1 MREQRARARPPSAR
15 RARMDREEDVELPKV
30 RLHVRRLGTGPPLFL
45 LHGGPAAGHDYFLPS
60 LEPLGATR
68 ELVLFDQRGCGRS
81 GDPVDDRYDLR
92 SLVDD
97 TEQLRRR
104 LGFGPIDLLGH
115 SAGGPLALEH
125 ALRYPRAVRRLVLSS
140 TFFSQR
146 QVDRSLEFVRSMAPA
161 RVRRVLDRFEQ
172 GTRVRASSSGY
183 PEAYAK
189 AVSEAYAPFSFQR
202 RGPEARRV
210 EGLLASLRFSTFRR
224 MWGDRGDFRIS
235 GAYEGWNAL
244 PYLPRIRTPTL
255 ITLGSRD
262 LVSVEDAWNASELLP
277 RARVVVF
284 ERSGH
289 YPFLEERAKFL
300 RILSDFLSDR
310 PVRAGR

>member
-1 MREQRARARPPSAR
+1 
-15 RARMDREEDVELPKV
+15 MDWEGEVELPKV
-30 RLHVRRLGTGPPLFL
+30 RLHVRRLGAGPPLFL
-45 LHGGPAAGHDYFLPS
+45 LHGGPAAGYDYFLPW

-81 GDPVDDRYDLR
+81 GDPVDDRYDLLG
-92 SLVDD
+92 LVDD

-125 ALRYPRAVRRLVLSS
+125 ALRYPRSVRRLVLSS

-146 QVDRSLEFVRSMAPA
+146 QVDRSLEFVRSRAPP

-172 GTRVRASSSGY
+172 GARVRASSSGY
-183 PEAYAK
+183 PRAYAK

-210 EGLLASLRFSTFRR
+210 ERQLASPRFSTYRR

-235 GAYEGWNAL
+235 GVYEGWNAL
-244 PYLPRIRTPTL
+244 PHLPRVRAPTL
-255 ITLGSRD
+255 VTLGSRD
-262 LVSVEDAWNASELLP
+262 LASVEDARNASDLLP
-277 RARVVVF
+277 CGRVVVF
-284 ERSGH
+284 VRSGH
-289 YPFLEERAKFL
+289 YPFLEERAKYL
-300 RILSDFLSDR
+300 RVLSQFLSQR
-310 PVRAGR
+310 QVRAVQARR